1 MKLLCGLALAH
12 SSFSLESCELED
24 MITVECRPNSV
35 SLGLSNDPSVVPA
48 SCLEYMR
55 SNYNEDHFVSFFY
68 TLSGLHAI

>member
-1 MKLLCGLALAH
+1 MKLLCGLALAQ

-35 SLGLSNDPSVVPA
+35 SLGLSNDPSIVPA

-55 SNYNEDHFVSFFY
+55 SNYNEDHFVSFF
-68 TLSGLHAI
+68 